1 MDHDILLAKLEH
13 YGVRG
18 GALRLM
24 QSYLEGRLQYVQYG
38 GYDSERGEVVCGVPQ
53 GSVLGPLFFL
63 LYVNDMPAA
72 CKSLALI
79 LFADDTS
86 VFAEGKDPAQLV
98 ARVNHELEEL
108 SKWFRCNRLT
118 LNLKKTE
125 FLYFHGPRTQDSL
138 QADVKIGGEV
148 IRKVDG
154 ARFLGVWVDECLKWN
169 AHISKVRNKVS
180 QLVGVIGRV
189 RNVIGG
195 EALRSLYNG

>member
-1 MDHDILLAKLEH
+1 MIIPGQYGFRAGHSTAMAVSDMVERVRRAWERGNVAVGVFLDLKKAFDTVDHDILLAKLEH

-72 CKSLALI
+72 CESLALI
-79 LFADDTS
+79 LFADDAS

-98 ARVNHELEEL
+98 TRVN
-108 SKWFRCNRLT
+108 
-118 LNLKKTE
+118 
-125 FLYFHGPRTQDSL
+125 
-138 QADVKIGGEV
+138 
-148 IRKVDG
+148 
-154 ARFLGVWVDECLKWN
+154 
-169 AHISKVRNKVS
+169 
-180 QLVGVIGRV
+180 
-189 RNVIGG
+189 
-195 EALRSLYNG
+195 